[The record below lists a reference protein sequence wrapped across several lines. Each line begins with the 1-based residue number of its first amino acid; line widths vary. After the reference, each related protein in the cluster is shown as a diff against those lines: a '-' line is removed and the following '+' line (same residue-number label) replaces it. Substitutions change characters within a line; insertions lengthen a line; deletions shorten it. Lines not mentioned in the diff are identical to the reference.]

1 MKADKTITA
10 RELHDLLNETWRII
24 KAYYEAEP
32 TDANAA
38 EVKQRTD
45 ALFEKYTYPEAVGL
59 LVWAIRT
66 IESKWKPE
74 ERIGGYEYGRH

>member
-1 MKADKTITA
+1 MKDENISL
-10 RELHDLLNETWRII
+10 RQLNQLMNATWQIL

-66 IESKWKPE
+66 IESKWRPE
-74 ERIGGYEYGRH
+74 ERIGGYY